1 MFSTTYDEKAA
12 YEQRYHSHSHPLRAN
27 PNSYS
32 HSHSRNTSSTST
44 TSTSSSSSSN
54 RYDSEAP
61 PPYTYIFYNSIGEK
75 PLPPLPASAADY
87 QWRGSSVE
95 DREGENARRVRFV
108 LEKPLPP
115 LPVEE
120 LGCEGVSHGEG
131 GVQNQDRKRRRSS
144 ASERSARMGECAW
157 WTKEVGESA

>member
-1 MFSTTYDEKAA
+1 MGEGIHNSLLNYALAPSPLRLSLLSSIHFTGLSANTQTSKMFSTTYDEKAA

-61 PPYTYIFYNSIGEK
+61 PPYTYLFYNSIGVC
-75 PLPPLPASAADY
+75 LVD
-87 QWRGSSVE
+87 
-95 DREGENARRVRFV
+95 
-108 LEKPLPP
+108 
-115 LPVEE
+115 
-120 LGCEGVSHGEG
+120 
-131 GVQNQDRKRRRSS
+131 
-144 ASERSARMGECAW
+144 
-157 WTKEVGESA
+157 